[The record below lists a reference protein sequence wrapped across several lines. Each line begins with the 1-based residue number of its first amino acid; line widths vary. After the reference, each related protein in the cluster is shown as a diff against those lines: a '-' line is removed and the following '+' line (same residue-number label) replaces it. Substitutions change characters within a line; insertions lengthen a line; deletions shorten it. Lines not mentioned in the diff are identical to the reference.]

1 MATQD
6 WIPMVSPTSFGEV
19 NGLQFVAITFGTT
32 KKVLKLSVKNLAFK
46 VVSSTGQTPPTAK
59 MLLKLASA
67 RPDKLLT
74 LAHLEV
80 TIISSLDGAKLA
92 IM

>member
-1 MATQD
+1 
-6 WIPMVSPTSFGEV
+6 MVYPTSFGEV
-19 NGLQFVAITFGTT
+19 NGLPFVVITFGTT
-32 KKVLKLSVKNLAFK
+32 KKVLKLFVKRLAFK
-46 VVSSTGQTPPTAK
+46 MASSTGKTPPTAK
-59 MLLKLASA
+59 MLLKLEHA
-67 RPDKLLT
+67 RLDKLLT